1 MSSRR
6 PLLVTLLAAPLL
18 LAACEDDK
26 PKQDRKSVMEG
37 GKAESKAGKQLE
49 QAKQDI
55 EAVEQQMQ
63 DKADENFEKSAGE
76 NAPRGLP

>member
-1 MSSRR
+1 MSTLRA
-6 PLLVTLLAAPLL
+6 LLVPVLAAPLL
-18 LAACEDDK
+18 LAACKDDK
-26 PKQDRKSVMEG
+26 PKQDRKSVMDG

-63 DKADENFEKSAGE
+63 DKADEEFEKSAGD
-76 NAPRGLP
+76 NARRGLP